1 MVQSGLGMNIKSLS
15 KTLTVI
21 FSSWQKHNIVL
32 LSKIIVCNFCVSYK
46 FLFIDYNDII
56 FAVRPTW
63 DQIVLFTNADLL

>member
-1 MVQSGLGMNIKSLS
+1 MVQSGLGMNIKSLR

-32 LSKIIVCNFCVSYK
+32 LSKIIVRNFCVSYT
-46 FLFIDYNDII
+46 FLFMDYNDII

-63 DQIVLFTNADLL
+63 DQIVLFTNPGLL